1 MDVLTINFHE
11 KNAPELFLKSFR
23 ETGFAVIENH
33 PVSWDLIEKVYREWE
48 SFFHDPRRF
57 DYLLDKAKQDGYI
70 HQEQSEV
77 AKGAAYKDLKEFYH
91 LYYPWG
97 RYPSF
102 LSSHTREL
110 FEQTLSMGLILL
122 GWLQKTLPEKIKAN
136 FECVLPEMVSK
147 ERTLQRVL
155 YYPALSGDE
164 TPGAIRAAAH
174 EDINLITLLPAATQ
188 PGLQVKDLMGRW
200 HNVQIGPQ
208 TMVINAGD
216 MLQEL
221 TGKYI
226 MSTTHQVINPE
237 GLEAKS
243 ARMSIPTFFHPKAKI
258 RLSDKY
264 PTAESYL
271 NERLRELGLIN

>member
-1 MDVLTINFHE
+1 MDVLTINF
-11 KNAPELFLKSFR
+11 KDPAAPELLLKSFR

-33 PVSWDLIEKVYREWE
+33 PVSWDLIEKVYLEWQG
-48 SFFHDPRRF
+48 FFQDPRRF
-57 DYLLDKAKQDGYI
+57 DYVLDKVKQDGYI

-102 LSSHTREL
+102 LSDHTREL
-110 FEQTLSMGLILL
+110 FEQTLAMGLILL
-122 GWLQKTLPEKIKAN
+122 GWLEEQLPEKIKAR
-136 FECVLPEMVSK
+136 FESPLPQMVSK

-155 YYPALSGDE
+155 YYPALTGNE

-188 PGLQVKDLMGRW
+188 PGLQVKDLKGRW
-200 HNVQIGPQ
+200 HDVRIGPK

-221 TGKYI
+221 TSKYI
-226 MSTTHQVINPE
+226 ISTTHQVINPA
-237 GLEAKS
+237 GAEAKA
-243 ARMSIPTFFHPKAKI
+243 ARMSIPTFVHPKAEVK
-258 RLSDKY
+258 LSDRY

-271 NERLRELGLIN
+271 KERLRELGLI